1 MRWSDRVRVS
11 SIKEPNDVP
20 GCASHHSL
28 LLQPTG
34 EKRGTERGETGVG
47 RMRDSSQWLRMK
59 LCLRGGDE
67 EEEKKRKETCD

>member
-1 MRWSDRVRVS
+1 MS

-59 LCLRGGDE
+59 LCLRGGGDE
-67 EEEKKRKETCD
+67 EEEKKERNV